1 MELAI
6 KAVKDMEHFLMYPNG
21 RDKAYGI
28 KIERVGLGD
37 GFGYQVHVF
46 QNSRFLSEAGGMP
59 IDYFTKAQC
68 EEMANAIVDYLTK
81 NNIKVERM

>member
-6 KAVKDMEHFLMYPNG
+6 KAVKDMEYLLMLPNG

-28 KIERVGLGD
+28 KIERIGLGD
-37 GFGYQVHVF
+37 GFGYQVHVL
-46 QNSRFLSEAGGMP
+46 QNSRFLSQVGGIH

-68 EEMANAIVDYLTK
+68 EEMANAVVDYLTK